1 MNSLLSLLA
10 VLAAVVGVRAADAPG
25 LVNGHPPDLK
35 TLKSGDAAP
44 NFDLLGTDGK
54 KHKLPSTS
62 AAKPSSS
69 SSPRTTAR
77 PRTASSVASRS
88 SMRNIRARA

>member
-1 MNSLLSLLA
+1 MKSLLSLLA

-44 NFDLLGTDGK
+44 DFDLLGTDAVSYT
-54 KHKLPSTS
+54 HLTLPT
-62 AAKPSSS
+62 K
-69 SSPRTTAR
+69 RI
-77 PRTASSVASRS
+77 V
-88 SMRNIRARA
+88 